1 MTSVSFTI
9 FLSKISATIGGLG
22 GFSKCLSRMPKS
34 VFLNPRFSL
43 LLQCK
48 YSVHP
53 KDTHLIRTKIDLIKR
68 RALCKGSGKYSNFK
82 VKYIIFLFTYSL
94 YIVTCKLEY
103 LHLRSF
109 SLLNCTGWVICKHYT
124 EHPITKSGEYEHNLP
139 SVFLEEHDRLSS
151 RFKPNHGLI
160 LYLRC

>member
-22 GFSKCLSRMPKS
+22 RFSKCLSRMPKS
-34 VFLNPRFSL
+34 VFLNPRFSS

-82 VKYIIFLFTYSL
+82 VKYIIFFFTYSL
-94 YIVTCKLEY
+94 YIVTCKLEF

-109 SLLNCTGWVICKHYT
+109 SLLNCTDILTLHRT
-124 EHPITKSGEYEHNLP
+124 
-139 SVFLEEHDRLSS
+139 
-151 RFKPNHGLI
+151 PNHQI
-160 LYLRC
+160 W